1 MRGIMT
7 TQTPLRIAVH
17 DGVFHADDVFAVA
30 ILKIIHKDIEIIRSR
45 DEAVLAQAQMRLDVG
60 GKYAPESGDFDHHLV
75 DGAGERKNGIPYASC
90 GLIWKHF
97 GSQIAK
103 TKNQFEYI
111 DKRLIQSIDAIDCG
125 YSVGEEDLIIQHYSV
140 SDAIDVFNPVWFKIE
155 EGHDRAFSEAVDFAV
170 KLILL
175 ELDRAIGFDK
185 ARSIITEAVEN
196 ATNPHLLVLD
206 RYCPWQIIINEY
218 PDILYVVFPSTTG
231 DWRVR
236 AVPRQMGGFAC
247 RKQLPEA
254 WAGAKKEHL
263 AAITGVSDAL
273 FCHPARFIAGAV
285 SKDGALVLAHKALDN
300 R

>member
-1 MRGIMT
+1 M
-7 TQTPLRIAVH
+7 
-17 DGVFHADDVFAVA
+17 
-30 ILKIIHKDIEIIRSR
+30 
-45 DEAVLAQAQMRLDVG
+45 
-60 GKYAPESGDFDHHLV
+60 
-75 DGAGERKNGIPYASC
+75 
-90 GLIWKHF
+90 
-97 GSQIAK
+97 
-103 TKNQFEYI
+103 
-111 DKRLIQSIDAIDCG
+111 
-125 YSVGEEDLIIQHYSV
+125 
-140 SDAIDVFNPVWFKIE
+140 
-155 EGHDRAFSEAVDFAV
+155 